1 MIGMNLMNYYSYM
14 KNRTL
19 LSIVAGLLLSVGQL
33 AAQDAE
39 SHWVDSV
46 YNSLTLEQRVGQ
58 LICMRANNPGKPF
71 EKAVGDY
78 IKKYN
83 IGGVCFFKADAV
95 PQVEQTN
102 AWQAMAQ
109 TPLMVCID
117 AEWGVAMR
125 VKDVMAFP
133 YQMTLGAIADNELI
147 YAMGQQVADQC
158 QRMGIHANFAPDA
171 DVNSNAANPVIGMR
185 SFGED
190 PKNVGE
196 KAAAY
201 ALGMQSKGM
210 ITTMKHFP
218 GHGNTDTDSH
228 LTLPT
233 VNRPYDEVKDVELAP
248 FRYLIER
255 GVNGAMVG
263 HLYFPAIEKV
273 ENTSSSL
280 SRGVVTD
287 LLRNEMGFEGLI
299 FTDGL
304 DMKGVSQT
312 VSADSV
318 AYVAFLA
325 GNDVLI
331 LPHDVPKAIQQI
343 KEGAERDPEIA
354 ARVEESCK
362 RILKYKY
369 RAGLNH
375 YQPVATGNLSAD
387 LNGQVY
393 HDLKQQLYNEAVTM
407 LRNVDETIPLKS
419 NQKIAMV
426 TIGSTSSSKRF
437 SDAMTEAGLKPK
449 TYCVSKDKAA
459 DAKAWLPELESYDV
473 VVVNILQTNM
483 FASKDFGITSATV
496 EFFNKLVAQNDVV
509 LNLFACPYALDRF
522 RINNSVIGLLVGYQ
536 DEDEAVDAVSAILT
550 GRQRA
555 HGKLPVSTSK
565 FKCGEGIVPADF
577 TTPMPASAPV
587 LKEGSL
593 SIDQTPLP
601 KGELDVKYERQLDSI
616 ARMGIAEGAYPGCQI
631 LAMKDG
637 KVIYDKCFGTFTYD
651 SGTKVVPEDVYDI
664 ASLTKIFAST
674 LALMKLYEDG
684 LLDINKTMGYYFP
697 YLNESNKGSIKIIDI
712 LTHQSG
718 MKSWI
723 PFHLKLIDDDG
734 PKKEFFIDHIDET
747 HTVRVAENLYLV
759 NDYKEKIIDSIMKSP
774 MKEKKYVYCDMGFY
788 FVPELVK
795 QLTNKTLEEY
805 LHEKFYDPMRLTSIG
820 YCPLHWRTRETIVPT
835 EDDQIF
841 RKQLLWGDV
850 HDQVASLMG
859 GVSGHAGL
867 FASSHDLAV
876 IAQMLLDGG
885 MFEGKR
891 LLKAETIRYF
901 TTAPF
906 TANDNR
912 RGLGFDKL
920 PLGKKGPATASKSA
934 SMASYGHTGYT
945 GTFFWNDPEN
955 KTVIVFLSNRVH
967 PTSERK
973 KLMTLGIRTQ
983 LHDVLYQA
991 YPIGN

>member
-1 MIGMNLMNYYSYM
+1 MRI
-14 KNRTL
+14 KQTL
-19 LSIVAGLLLSVGQL
+19 SLVFGLLLLSSNL
-33 AAQDAE
+33 MAQDAE
-39 SHWVDSV
+39 THWVDSV

-58 LICMRANNPGKPF
+58 LLCLRANNPNKPF
-71 EKAVGDY
+71 DPAVGDY
-78 IKKYN
+78 ITRYN

-102 AWQAMAQ
+102 AWQALAQ

-117 AEWGVAMR
+117 GEWGIAMR
-125 VKDVMAFP
+125 VNNVMTYP
-133 YQMTLGAIADNELI
+133 YQMTLGAITNNELI
-147 YAMGQQVADQC
+147 YEMGQQVADQC
-158 QRMGIHANFAPDA
+158 LRMGIHANFAPVA
-171 DVNSNAANPVIGMR
+171 DVNSNANNPVIGVR
-185 SFGED
+185 SFGES
-190 PKNVGE
+190 PQNVGE

-201 ALGMQSKGM
+201 ALGMQNRGM

-233 VNRPYDEVKDVELAP
+233 VTRSYEEVKDIELAP

-280 SRGVVTD
+280 SKGVVTD
-287 LLRNEMGFEGLI
+287 LLKNELGFNGLI

-312 VSADSV
+312 VPVDSV
-318 AYVAFLA
+318 PYMAFLA

-331 LPHDVPKAIQQI
+331 LPSNVPQAISQI

-362 RILKYKY
+362 KILKYKY
-369 RAGLNH
+369 RAGLSH
-375 YQPVATGNLSAD
+375 YRPISKEYLNTD
-387 LNGQVY
+387 LNRNEY
-393 HDLKQQLYNEAVTM
+393 LDLKQQLYDEAITM
-407 LRNVDETIPLKS
+407 LRNVDQTIPLKAEK
-419 NQKIAMV
+419 KIALV
-426 TIGSTSSSKRF
+426 TIGSSNSAKSMA
-437 SDAMTEAGLKPK
+437 DALTGAGVTVKSY
-449 TYCVSKDKAA
+449 TVAKDKAA
-459 DAKAWLPELESYDV
+459 DAKSWLPELETYDL
-473 VVVNILQTNM
+473 VVVNIMQSSINAT
-483 FASKDFGITSATV
+483 KGYGINDETV

-522 RINNSVIGLLVGYQ
+522 RINNSVVGLLVGYQ
-536 DEDEAVDAVSAILT
+536 DDDCALNAVNAILT
-550 GRQRA
+550 GNKAA

-565 FKCGEGIVPADF
+565 FQCGEGILPDAFPA
-577 TTPMPASAPV
+577 PMAASAPV
-587 LKEGSL
+587 LKVGSL
-593 SIDQTPLP
+593 SIDQIPLP
-601 KGELDVKYERQLDSI
+601 KGTLDAKYERVLDSI
-616 ARMGIAEGAYPGCQI
+616 ARLGITEGAYPGCQI

-637 KVIYDKCFGTFTYD
+637 KVIYDKCFGTFTY
-651 SGTKVVPEDVYDI
+651 GGGAQVVPEDVYDI

-674 LALMKLYEDG
+674 LAIMKLYEDG
-684 LLDINKTMGYYFP
+684 LLDVNKTMGDYFP
-697 YLNESNKGSIKIIDI
+697 YMNASDKGAIKIIDV

-723 PFHLKLIDDDG
+723 PFHQKLIDENG
-734 PKKEFFIDHIDET
+734 PKQEYFTDHIDET
-747 HTVRVAENLYLV
+747 HSVRVAENLYLV

-774 MKEKKYVYCDMGFY
+774 LKEQKYVYCDMGFY

-795 QLTNKTLEEY
+795 QLTNQTLEEY
-805 LHEKFYDPMRLTSIG
+805 LHDKFYDPMHLTSIG

-835 EDDQIF
+835 EDDQVF

-850 HDQVASLMG
+850 HDQMASLMG

-867 FASSHDLAV
+867 FANSHDLAV

-885 MFEGKR
+885 KFEGKQ
-891 LLKAETIRYF
+891 LLKPETIKYF

-906 TANDNR
+906 TDNNNR

-920 PLGKKGPATASKSA
+920 PIGKKGPATASKSA
-934 SMASYGHTGYT
+934 SMASYGHTGFT

-955 KTVIVFLSNRVH
+955 NTVIVFLSNRVH
-967 PTSERK
+967 PSSECK
-973 KLMTLGIRTQ
+973 QLMNLNIRTL

-991 YPIGN
+991 YPVGN

>member
-1 MIGMNLMNYYSYM
+1 MNR
-14 KNRTL
+14 RTFSL
-19 LSIVAGLLLSVGQL
+19 LFGLLILSTTL
-33 AAQDAE
+33 FAQDAE
-39 SHWVDSV
+39 TRWVDSV

-78 IKKYN
+78 IKQYN

-95 PQVEQTN
+95 SQVEQTN
-102 AWQAMAQ
+102 AWQTMAQ

-125 VKDVMAFP
+125 VKEVMAYP
-133 YQMTLGAIADNELI
+133 YQMTLGAVTDNNLI

-158 QRMGIHANFAPDA
+158 LRMGIHTNFAPDA
-171 DVNSNAANPVIGMR
+171 DVNSNAKNPVIGVR

-196 KAAAY
+196 KATAY
-201 ALGMQSKGM
+201 ALGMQSRGL
-210 ITTMKHFP
+210 ITSMKHFP

-233 VNRPYDEVKDVELAP
+233 VTRSYEEVKDIELAP
-248 FRYLIER
+248 FRYMIDH

-263 HLYFPAIEKV
+263 HLYFPAIEKE

-280 SRGVVTD
+280 SKGVVTD
-287 LLRNEMGFEGLI
+287 LLKNEMGFEGLI

-318 AYVAFLA
+318 PYVAFLA

-331 LPHDVPKAIQQI
+331 LPHDVPQAIQQI
-343 KEGAERDPEIA
+343 KEGAERDTTIA

-362 RILKYKY
+362 KILRYKY
-369 RAGLNH
+369 RVGLSH
-375 YQPVATGNLSAD
+375 YAPISTVNLVND
-387 LNGQVY
+387 LNRPTY
-393 HDLKQQLYNEAVTM
+393 LDLKQRLYNEAITL
-407 LRNVDETIPLKS
+407 LRNTDDVIPLKS
-419 NQKIAMV
+419 GDTVAMV
-426 TIGSTSSSKRF
+426 TFGDAGNSKRMA
-437 SDAMTEAGLKPK
+437 DALTASGVTVKA
-449 TYCVSKDKAA
+449 YCVDKNKAA
-459 DAKAWLPELESYDV
+459 EAQAWLKELEGYDI
-473 VVVNILQTNM
+473 VVVNVMQSTIQ
-483 FASKDFGITSATV
+483 ASKGFGVTDETV
-496 EFFNKLVAQNDVV
+496 AFFNKLVAQNDVV
-509 LNLFACPYALDRF
+509 LNLFACPYALDKF
-522 RINNSVIGLLVGYQ
+522 RINNSVIGLTVAYQ
-536 DEDEAVDAVSAILT
+536 DDRCALNAVNDILT
-550 GRQRA
+550 GKKNAR
-555 HGKLPVSTSK
+555 GKLPVSTAK
-565 FKCGEGIVPADF
+565 FKSGDGIV
-577 TTPMPASAPV
+577 SQIN
-587 LKEGSL
+587 L
-593 SIDQTPLP
+593 TPLP
-601 KGELDVKYERQLDSI
+601 KGTLEKKYELQLDSI
-616 ARMGIAEGAYPGCQI
+616 ARMGITVGAYPGCQI
-631 LAMKDG
+631 MALKDG
-637 KVIYDKCFGTFTYD
+637 KVVYDKCFGTFTYEN
-651 SGTKVVPEDVYDI
+651 SAKVVPEDVYDI

-674 LALMKLYEDG
+674 LAIMKLYEDG
-684 LLDINKTMGYYFP
+684 LLDVNKTMGDYFP
-697 YLNESNKGSIKIIDI
+697 YLNASDKGAIKIIDL

-718 MKSWI
+718 MKAWI
-723 PFHLKLIDDDG
+723 PFHTLLFDENG
-734 PKKEFFIDHIDET
+734 PLEEFFVDSINET

-759 NDYKEKIIDSIMKSP
+759 NNYKEKIIDSIMKSP

-805 LHEKFYDPMRLTSIG
+805 LHEKFYDPMHLTNIG
-820 YCPLHWRTRETIVPT
+820 YCPLHWRTRETIIPT
-835 EDDQIF
+835 EDDQVF

-850 HDQVASLMG
+850 HDQQAALMG

-867 FASSHDLAV
+867 FANAHDLAV
-876 IAQMLLDGG
+876 IAQMLMDGG
-885 MFEGKR
+885 KFEGKQ
-891 LLKAETIRYF
+891 LLKSETIQYF

-906 TANDNR
+906 TDNNNR

-934 SMASYGHTGYT
+934 SMASYGHTGFT

-955 KTVIVFLSNRVH
+955 KLIIVFLSNRVH
-967 PTSERK
+967 PSSDRK
-973 KLMTLGIRTQ
+973 QLMNLSIRTQ

-991 YPIGN
+991 YPLGN